1 MIPRPLTIVNAAF
14 DFTVLHCLKVVFVS
28 TATTIDELL
37 ALLRALVVE
46 VAREVGF
53 TWTGLGRK
61 GAKVSRKFTLFWCH
75 T

>member
-37 ALLRALVVE
+37 ALLRALVIE
-46 VAREVGF
+46 VAREVG
-53 TWTGLGRK
+53 
-61 GAKVSRKFTLFWCH
+61 
-75 T
+75 